1 MRRGERVLVLVLGCH
16 CMVELRAAVRMRV
29 GIVVKELQGLQEVHR
44 IGGGFARNL
53 VFRFSR

>member
-1 MRRGERVLVLVLGCH
+1 
-16 CMVELRAAVRMRV
+16 MVELRAAVRMRV